1 MKSVILDEVK
11 FEVKSLHFSL
21 DSKTAINCLKNE
33 AMNADIYIEHMVNEI
48 RRSWS
53 IEDWNYVSTKLNVAD
68 DLTKFTGFKNL
79 TNHGFRV
86 KVQSFLQKTVL
97 NQSD

>member
-48 RRSWS
+48 RRS
-53 IEDWNYVSTKLNVAD
+53 
-68 DLTKFTGFKNL
+68 
-79 TNHGFRV
+79 
-86 KVQSFLQKTVL
+86 
-97 NQSD
+97 